1 MVSHSFQCPHYSAIN
16 MPRYLTINK
25 YMSPLCPF
33 IIYTK
38 PLNKKNRQ
46 MYISISQAII
56 AFIALFI
63 HAIWTN
69 NGVHNMRFS
78 QVIEILAVALFVSGF
93 WTIWST
99 CFRNEQSSQECVI
112 AIVQMVV
119 GFASWGAS
127 LYREYNH

>member
-1 MVSHSFQCPHYSAIN
+1 
-16 MPRYLTINK
+16 
-25 YMSPLCPF
+25 
-33 IIYTK
+33 
-38 PLNKKNRQ
+38 

-56 AFIALFI
+56 ALVALFI